1 MSLGAARVIN
11 SITDLSMFVDE
22 VLLGWVVMIGQFER
36 GPVATA
42 TAVSSLD
49 ELRIKF
55 GNKVT
60 WSNDPLVAE
69 MALRQGGRLIIIR
82 VVHYTDAADATS
94 ITALTSSVTL
104 SDRGS
109 TATRATMTA
118 ATGPYTFIPAAA
130 GSITGTEVGPFNFG
144 TGINDK
150 FKITVAAGSP
160 QTVTFPADTLVTAA
174 EVADIINAQ
183 TTDLTASATADE
195 KVYIVANTV
204 TAGLTVSAVS
214 NDAYSTLGF
223 SEAVT
228 AAVAGTNKLVIAIN
242 GTADQTFTLVTAG
255 EGSGSF
261 TLTSSQIVTQL
272 AGLVLA
278 TAYSISG
285 AVRILTIGTG
295 ASVSIKCQSGST
307 CLTALGL
314 TTTLI
319 EGTTGVTQPTLQVD
333 ARNPGLWGD
342 SVLVQI
348 WPSPLQSDTAFTL
361 KVVYS
366 NQGLTETFSDVNMD
380 STSDHYV
387 LNYVNQRSELIYLTD
402 LESSSAGYTNRPVE
416 NTTGNALTGGS
427 DGGTMIESDWIGN
440 AVAQTGMY
448 AADQTWNPAMDIMI
462 PGTNSATVYQA
473 LIAYVELRADMIA
486 YGEIPANMTPAEAL
500 NWRLGIGYGFGAWN
514 SHRFSLFYGRPLVYD
529 DMDNTRKYISSLG
542 HLAACLCKTDNL
554 YNTSY
559 APVGPKRGK
568 VTLCEGIDYDI
579 RGYNSTGYA
588 DLFADNGINY
598 LFISRIKGIQG
609 AMFWEQRTTWI
620 PPTALRNLNVVRF
633 ITSANRMILPVLET
647 FLFDPNH
654 PMTWRQIHRVLE
666 PAFKEFKD
674 RYQIYDFLIQTDR
687 DAYWD
692 GKGNLLNAVI
702 NTGLDI
708 SRGKYHCRALI
719 QPTQVIYYLMFNMG
733 IVGAG
738 EAFEQFQD
746 LYELSGWNV
755 R

>member
-1 MSLGAARVIN
+1 
-11 SITDLSMFVDE
+11 
-22 VLLGWVVMIGQFER
+22 
-36 GPVATA
+36 
-42 TAVSSLD
+42 
-49 ELRIKF
+49 
-55 GNKVT
+55 
-60 WSNDPLVAE
+60 
-69 MALRQGGRLIIIR
+69 
-82 VVHYTDAADATS
+82 
-94 ITALTSSVTL
+94 
-104 SDRGS
+104 
-109 TATRATMTA
+109 
-118 ATGPYTFIPAAA
+118 
-130 GSITGTEVGPFNFG
+130 
-144 TGINDK
+144 
-150 FKITVAAGSP
+150 
-160 QTVTFPADTLVTAA
+160 
-174 EVADIINAQ
+174 
-183 TTDLTASATADE
+183 
-195 KVYIVANTV
+195 
-204 TAGLTVSAVS
+204 
-214 NDAYSTLGF
+214 
-223 SEAVT
+223 
-228 AAVAGTNKLVIAIN
+228 
-242 GTADQTFTLVTAG
+242 
-255 EGSGSF
+255 
-261 TLTSSQIVTQL
+261 
-272 AGLVLA
+272 
-278 TAYSISG
+278 
-285 AVRILTIGTG
+285 
-295 ASVSIKCQSGST
+295 
-307 CLTALGL
+307 
-314 TTTLI
+314 
-319 EGTTGVTQPTLQVD
+319 
-333 ARNPGLWGD
+333 
-342 SVLVQI
+342 
-348 WPSPLQSDTAFTL
+348 
-361 KVVYS
+361 
-366 NQGLTETFSDVNMD
+366 
-380 STSDHYV
+380 
-387 LNYVNQRSELIYLTD
+387 
-402 LESSSAGYTNRPVE
+402 
-416 NTTGNALTGGS
+416 
-427 DGGTMIESDWIGN
+427 
-440 AVAQTGMY
+440 MY